1 MVKFSKFQIRLH
13 WLTLILIAITY
24 AAMELRGWFPKGS
37 NTYLLMK
44 ETHYNVG
51 VLVWF
56 LMIIRLIIKHKYN
69 DPAIIPPP
77 PAWQMM
83 AAKIMHILLY
93 ISFLALPLLGITIM
107 AYGGK
112 DWSFLSFNIA
122 PFVTPDGETKSLIK
136 DIHETLANVGYFLIA
151 AHAGA
156 ALFHHYVQ
164 KDNTLLR
171 MIPDCND
178 KK

>member
-1 MVKFSKFQIRLH
+1 MVKFSKLQIRLH

-51 VLVWF
+51 VFVWF
-56 LMIIRLIIKHKYN
+56 LMIIRLIIKHKYH
-69 DPAIIPPP
+69 DPDIIPPP
-77 PAWQMM
+77 PTWQMM

-93 ISFLALPLLGITIM
+93 ISFLALPLLGIAIM